1 MFFWIAEIYNEKT
14 HPVNAIDRGGFISV
28 LHYKNPI
35 KETVNQEVRT
45 LEINEDLE
53 DVATPLD
60 LEISLGAG
68 ELFISK
74 TSGEMPTGT
83 IHTTFD
89 APK

>member
-1 MFFWIAEIYNEKT
+1 M
-14 HPVNAIDRGGFISV
+14 
-28 LHYKNPI
+28 
-35 KETVNQEVRT
+35 RT

-74 TSGEMPTGT
+74 TSGEMLTGT
-83 IHTTFD
+83 IDTNFD
-89 APK
+89 ALKRSLSRLDNEISIHQTENISGILSIRKLVNKWDL